1 MRLMTRFVMTLLTVV
16 FTVPLRAQSTTPPAT
31 PAVDAR
37 LAVPASTNPAIV
49 PGNQAIDSTRTVA
62 PEPRAVDR
70 PVAAHYSV
78 SRQPSA
84 PTLARQRA
92 GLGQP
97 MAMMIVGG
105 AALLAGSIIGDTPGN
120 IIMIGG
126 AVIGLIGLYEY
137 LQ

>member
-1 MRLMTRFVMTLLTVV
+1 
-16 FTVPLRAQSTTPPAT
+16 
-31 PAVDAR
+31 
-37 LAVPASTNPAIV
+37 
-49 PGNQAIDSTRTVA
+49 
-62 PEPRAVDR
+62 
-70 PVAAHYSV
+70 V
-78 SRQPSA
+78 SRQPLA